1 MAKKFRCS
9 TCGNIVT
16 IDPTVEVLPCPRCGK
31 KYRNIYYDPTATPRP
46 VYDHEPA
53 ERRYYGPAESRDREI
68 EERRYNEPQLV
79 EDAVQAEEESEWGD
93 EGYADEVDEE
103 VIARKRAKLVAK
115 RGAFIV
121 LLLFGFA
128 LLAVTALYIYREL
141 FSGDYTVINY
151 YKDLYALEKIK
162 GIFKD
167 DFLYTDVM
175 SYLPYIAIALG
186 VFILSAMHINV
197 ANLKLKA
204 LDSDADYSKR
214 IASGKIAGYVFAL
227 IFAIIVLIYGG
238 LVGIGGLALS
248 FKENGTGD
256 VLQTLIDYLG
266 TPVFINF
273 VLGVIGTAY
282 FAHRIDI
289 AKK

>member
-53 ERRYYGPAESRDREI
+53 ERRYYGPAESRDREL

-103 VIARKRAKLVAK
+103 MIARKRAKLVAK

-128 LLAVTALYIYREL
+128 LMAAVALYIYGTLIKGQDMVEYFKGVYEL
-141 FSGDYTVINY
+141 Y
-151 YKDLYALEKIK
+151 KIK

-167 DFLYTDVM
+167 DFLYTVVM

-227 IFAIIVLIYGG
+227 IFAIVVLIYGG

-248 FKENGTGD
+248 FKKNGTGD